1 MIHGG
6 AAQGGGALAR
16 VIAAVLAA
24 ALSAAP
30 VAAQETPPAAEP
42 APVTYALLQLSVV
55 PGKVSTGEFKSRME
69 TIRSCPEAVKVAA
82 EIGARV
88 VRNARVTPDQLPPKL
103 RPVLET
109 LPVGHATPVF
119 AGSGNTLRVLVLCQR
134 G

>member
-1 MIHGG
+1 M
-6 AAQGGGALAR
+6 AR
-16 VIAAVLAA
+16 MIAALVAA

-30 VAAQETPPAAEP
+30 VAAQETPPAAEAP
-42 APVTYALLQLSVV
+42 PVTYALLQISVI

-82 EIGARV
+82 EIGAEV
-88 VRNARVTPDQLPPKL
+88 VRNARVTPDHLPPKL